1 MIDEETK
8 KDLELM
14 QMQMQLAA
22 QNAFDKFTA
31 EYLEENKVITDQQ
44 IRNYIAEAK
53 TNNFTWAT

>member
-8 KDLELM
+8 KDLELA

-31 EYLEENKVITDQQ
+31 EYLEENKD
-44 IRNYIAEAK
+44 AE
-53 TNNFTWAT
+53 